1 MYRYIPIPIRQISYI
16 STNASNRHPINAST
30 YLLPSEAN
38 YNVSVYQKPL
48 ENTIGYVVLYAL
60 LIIIV
65 GSLIYILFIY
75 SRHRYTGY
83 IPVIS
88 MYRRAEEQDLLS
100 IAYSY
105 KGIAKILRELFI
117 KVRNKIGC
125 KYCTPRETALKRFSE
140 PLLQLFAQLYED
152 VVYGSKHREDT
163 PTVINEVKN
172 IVEKE

>member
-1 MYRYIPIPIRQISYI
+1 
-16 STNASNRHPINAST
+16 
-30 YLLPSEAN
+30 
-38 YNVSVYQKPL
+38 
-48 ENTIGYVVLYAL
+48 
-60 LIIIV
+60 
-65 GSLIYILFIY
+65 
-75 SRHRYTGY
+75 
-83 IPVIS
+83 

>member
-1 MYRYIPIPIRQISYI
+1 MYLI
-16 STNASNRHPINAST
+16 
-30 YLLPSEAN
+30 PSESN

-48 ENTIGYVVLYAL
+48 ENTIIYVVLYVL

-65 GSLIYILFIY
+65 GSLIYILFLY

-83 IPVIS
+83 VPVIS
-88 MYRRAEEQDLLS
+88 MYRRTEELDVLA
-100 IAYSY
+100 ITYSY

-125 KYCTPRETALKRFSE
+125 RYCTPRETALKKFSE
-140 PLLQLFAQLYED
+140 PLLQLFAQIYEE
-152 VVYGSKHREDT
+152 VVYGSKHREDVYK
-163 PTVINEVKN
+163 VIGKVKN